1 MRNRSRRMATFLTA
15 ALGAAL
21 LALPSSAAAAS
32 PDVVIAEVYGGG
44 GNSGAPYAND
54 FVELYNRGSSPVSL
68 AGWSVQYASASG
80 TSWSAAALSG
90 SIPAGGRYL
99 VKLAGGTSGGAALP
113 APDASGSMNMSATT
127 GKVALVT
134 STAALGCGANC
145 DTAAGVRDFV
155 GYGGANDFEATVAPA
170 ASNTTSVARKTVTA
184 DGDDNG
190 SEFAAGAPS
199 PQNISGGGGGG
210 GDDECDYPSTR
221 IRQIQGAAHKS
232 PMAGSAVN
240 DVRGVV
246 TAVNAT
252 GFWLQDPC
260 GDTDPETSEAVFVY
274 TGSAP
279 TAKAGDEVAVKA
291 TVTEFR
297 PGGTGTANLTTTE
310 LTAPTV
316 TKLGTRAVPAATVIG
331 AGGRVPPSAVIDDD
345 ANGDVE
351 VSGTFD
357 AATDGIDFYES
368 LEGMRVQVNNP
379 VATGPSTSFGEIPVL
394 ADDGAGASVRTTR
407 KGIAIRSTDF
417 NPERVVLDDAVLAGS
432 TPKDVNVGDHFSGPA
447 VGVLDY
453 DFGNFKLELTSALTR
468 VSGGLTPETTTAAG
482 AGEVSIAAFNVENL
496 DPTDPQSKFD
506 GLARQ
511 IVTNLAAPGIIA
523 VEEIQ
528 DNDGAA
534 NNGVVAADQTWAKLI
549 AAIKAAGGPTYD
561 WRSVDPANGTDG
573 GEPGGNIRVGFLF
586 RTDKVQFVG
595 GTPGTATTAV
605 TASASGN
612 AADPIALNVN
622 PGRISPANAAFNAS
636 RKPLVGKFTV
646 NGKPLYVIANHF
658 NSKGGDDPL
667 LGRNQPPKRSS
678 ETQRNQQAQLVA
690 DFITKVRAI
699 DTNARIAVAG
709 DLNDFDFSAT
719 LAKLTAVG
727 MTDLPST
734 LPDAERYTYVFE
746 GNSQVLD
753 HILISPSLV
762 SAGYAYDVVHT
773 NAEFA
778 GQLSDHDP
786 QVVRLKI

>member
-1 MRNRSRRMATFLTA
+1 
-15 ALGAAL
+15 
-21 LALPSSAAAAS
+21 
-32 PDVVIAEVYGGG
+32 
-44 GNSGAPYAND
+44 
-54 FVELYNRGSSPVSL
+54 
-68 AGWSVQYASASG
+68 
-80 TSWSAAALSG
+80 
-90 SIPAGGRYL
+90 
-99 VKLAGGTSGGAALP
+99 
-113 APDASGSMNMSATT
+113 
-127 GKVALVT
+127 
-134 STAALGCGANC
+134 
-145 DTAAGVRDFV
+145 
-155 GYGGANDFEATVAPA
+155 
-170 ASNTTSVARKTVTA
+170 ASNTTSIARTTVTA
-184 DGDDNG
+184 DADDNG
-190 SEFAAGAPS
+190 AEFAPGAPS

-210 GDDECDYPSTR
+210 DGTCAYPSTR

-232 PMAGSAVN
+232 PMAGSSVT

-252 GFWLQDPC
+252 GFWFQDPC
-260 GDTDPETSEAVFVY
+260 ADTDPETSEGVFVY
-274 TGSAP
+274 TNSAP
-279 TAKAGDEVAVKA
+279 TAKVGDEVAVKA

-297 PGGTGTANLTTTE
+297 PGGTATANLTTTE
-310 LTAPTV
+310 LTSPTV
-316 TKLGTRAVPAATVIG
+316 TKLGTRAVPAPTVIG
-331 AGGRVPPSAVIDDD
+331 TGGRVPPSTVIDDD
-345 ANGDVE
+345 AGGDVE

-432 TPKDVNVGDHFSGPA
+432 TPAGVNVGDHFSGPA

-453 DFGNFKLELTSALTR
+453 AFGNFKLELTSAITR
-468 VSGGLTPETTTAAG
+468 VSGGLTPETTAAAG
-482 AGEVSIAAFNVENL
+482 AGELSIAAFNVENL

-549 AAIKAAGGPTYD
+549 AAVKAAGGPTYD
-561 WRSVDPANGTDG
+561 WRSVDPVNGADG

-586 RTDKVQFVG
+586 RTDKVQFAG
-595 GTPGTATTAV
+595 GTPGGATTAV
-605 TASASGN
+605 TATASGN
-612 AADPIALNVN
+612 AADPVALNVN
-622 PGRISPANAAFNAS
+622 PGRISPSNAAFNAS

-646 NGKPLYVIANHF
+646 GGKPVYVVANHF

-667 LGRNQPPKRSS
+667 FGRKQPPNRSS

-690 DFITKVRAI
+690 DFITGLRAI
-699 DTNARIAVAG
+699 DAGARVVVAG

-719 LAKLTAVG
+719 IAKLTAVG
-727 MTDLPST
+727 MKDLPAS
-734 LPDAERYTYVFE
+734 LPEAERYTYVFE

-786 QVVRLKI
+786 QVVRVKV

>member
-1 MRNRSRRMATFLTA
+1 MATFLTA
-15 ALGAAL
+15 TLGAAL

-54 FVELYNRGSSPVSL
+54 FVELYNRGASPVSV
-68 AGWSVQYASASG
+68 AGWSVHYASASG
-80 TSWSAAALSG
+80 TSWAAAALHG

-113 APDASGSMNMSATT
+113 APDASGGMNMSATT

-134 STAALGCGANC
+134 STAALSCGANC

-155 GYGGANDFEATVAPA
+155 GYGSANDFEASVAPG

-184 DGDDNG
+184 DADDNG
-190 SEFAAGAPS
+190 TEFAAGAPT
-199 PQNISGGGGGG
+199 PQNINGGG
-210 GDDECDYPSTR
+210 GDGGGTCDYPSTR
-221 IRQIQGAAHKS
+221 IRQIQGATHKS
-232 PMAGSAVN
+232 PMSGSAVT

-246 TAVNAT
+246 TAVGAT
-252 GFWLQDPC
+252 GFWFQDPC
-260 GDTDPETSEAVFVY
+260 PDSDPETSEGVLVY
-274 TGSAP
+274 TSSAP
-279 TAKAGDEVAVKA
+279 TAKVGDEVAVKA

-297 PGGTGTANLTTTE
+297 PGGTATTNLTTTE

-316 TKLGTRAVPAATVIG
+316 TKLGTRTVPAPTVIG
-331 AGGRVPPSAVIDDD
+331 GGGRVPPSTVIDDD

-368 LEGMRVQVNNP
+368 LEGMRVQVSNP

-432 TPKDVNVGDHFSGPA
+432 TPAGVNVGDHFSGPA

-453 DFGNFKLELTSALTR
+453 AFGNFKLELTAALTR
-468 VSGGLTPETTTAAG
+468 VSGGLTPETTAAAG
-482 AGEVSIAAFNVENL
+482 AGELSIAAFNVENL

-506 GLARQ
+506 GLAKQ

-534 NNGVVAADQTWAKLI
+534 NNGVVSADQTWAKLI

-561 WRSVDPANGTDG
+561 WRGVDPVNGADG

-586 RTDKVQFVG
+586 RTDRVQFAG
-595 GTPGTATTAV
+595 GTPGGATTAV
-605 TASASGN
+605 TATASGN

-622 PGRISPANAAFNAS
+622 PGRISPASAAFNAS
-636 RKPLVGKFTV
+636 RKPLVGKFV
-646 NGKPLYVIANHF
+646 ANGKPVYVIANHF

-667 LGRNQPPKRSS
+667 FGRNQPPKRSS

-690 DFITKVRAI
+690 DFIAKMRAI
-699 DTNARIAVAG
+699 DTNARVVVAG
-709 DLNDFDFSAT
+709 DLNDFEFSAT
-719 LAKLTAVG
+719 IAKLTAVG

-786 QVVRLKI
+786 QVVRVKV